1 MASLLPF
8 THLKP
13 ITTITKSSLTS
24 TPSSLIES
32 LNDQFGRK
40 GINFLDS
47 TDPTINTPIVEL
59 SVRNGSSLK
68 LHLSNAH
75 ITSYKPKV
83 YWKDDGFEEV
93 LYTFPNSKGGVGLVV
108 NDVTQPV
115 VSAKKPDPFRRSE
128 PGSAT
133 PKGSVL
139 TGVEWFVKDV
149 DSDSFDAVQ
158 VELGCT
164 SGSLDITYVVS
175 LYPESMASAV
185 LVKNNGRKS
194 LDLTSAILSH
204 LKFKKRDGS
213 GIQGL
218 QGCSYC
224 SHPPLS
230 SPFEI
235 LSPSEAM
242 KVDEPGLFSF
252 SSESPPKTG
261 QWTTQNEP
269 ITILKNKFSRVYT
282 APPTE
287 RSKAFF
293 RTPPSKYET
302 VDQGKG
308 LVFRV
313 IRLGFE
319 DIYLSSP
326 GSFFDKY
333 GRDYFICTGPAA
345 MLVPVTVNPGE
356 EWRGA
361 QVIEHDNLT

>member
-59 SVRNGSSLK
+59 SFRNGSSLK

-158 VELGCT
+158 VHYLIIC
-164 SGSLDITYVVS
+164 L
-175 LYPESMASAV
+175 
-185 LVKNNGRKS
+185 
-194 LDLTSAILSH
+194 ILNF
-204 LKFKKRDGS
+204 L
-213 GIQGL
+213 
-218 QGCSYC
+218 CS
-224 SHPPLS
+224 
-230 SPFEI
+230 
-235 LSPSEAM
+235 
-242 KVDEPGLFSF
+242 
-252 SSESPPKTG
+252 
-261 QWTTQNEP
+261 
-269 ITILKNKFSRVYT
+269 
-282 APPTE
+282 
-287 RSKAFF
+287 
-293 RTPPSKYET
+293 RTPFK
-302 VDQGKG
+302 
-308 LVFRV
+308 
-313 IRLGFE
+313 
-319 DIYLSSP
+319 
-326 GSFFDKY
+326 
-333 GRDYFICTGPAA
+333 
-345 MLVPVTVNPGE
+345 
-356 EWRGA
+356 
-361 QVIEHDNLT
+361 